1 MGKTLHVTYDG
12 ETYTLEYTRETVSI
26 MEKQGFRIRDIEDMP
41 MSTIPA
47 LFAGAFLAHHRK
59 IKAGVITKI
68 FERMTD
74 KEGLIRK
81 LSEMYAEPLDTL
93 IDEPEGDEG
102 NATWG
107 ADF

>member
-1 MGKTLHVTYDG
+1 MSKTIRVTYDG
-12 ETYTLEYTRETVSI
+12 ETYTLEFTRETISM
-26 MEKQGFRIRDIEDMP
+26 MEKNGFRIQDVEDKP
-41 MSTIPA
+41 MSTLPT

-59 IKAGVITKI
+59 IKAGMISKI

-74 KEGLIRK
+74 KTGLIAK
-81 LSEMYAEPLDTL
+81 LGEMYAEPLESL
-93 IDEPEGDEG
+93 FDEPEGDEG